1 MNIPHKQDLAYCE
14 GKLAK
19 NENNVHFIPVNC
31 VINQRLK
38 NIAESKNRIE

>member
-1 MNIPHKQDLAYCE
+1 MNILHKQDLAYCE

-38 NIAESKNRIE
+38 NIAESNKRIE

>member
-1 MNIPHKQDLAYCE
+1 MNILHKQDLAYCE

-19 NENNVHFIPVNC
+19 NENNVHFIPVNG

-38 NIAESKNRIE
+38 IIVESKKSIE